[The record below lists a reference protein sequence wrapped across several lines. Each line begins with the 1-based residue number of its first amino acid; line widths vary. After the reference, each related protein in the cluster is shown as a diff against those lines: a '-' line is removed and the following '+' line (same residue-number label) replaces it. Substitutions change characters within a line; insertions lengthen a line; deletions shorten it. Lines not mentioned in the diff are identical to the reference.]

1 MIMTPETQV
10 QITDLKIPAKD
21 DFLLA
26 AREYAPEKGASS
38 GKVIIICP
46 ATGVTKELYDHFAR
60 FLADTG
66 HRVIIFDYRGIGG
79 SLADTVRNSK
89 VCLSEWGSKDLSGV
103 LAWAAKT
110 YEGEGLY
117 LVGHSMGGEIIG
129 LASNCVRLRGI
140 ILIGCAH
147 GYVGNWGPI
156 ARSFLIPMWYLIMP
170 LLLFV
175 LRYFPAKKFGLG
187 ENLPA
192 GVAKEWV
199 NWSCNPEF
207 LFAAH
212 PYAKDRIGDL
222 RVPVLAY
229 SFKDDF
235 FAPAA
240 AVKRLLDIFPNSS
253 KQWNHVAPRDL
264 SLRSIGRLGFFRRN
278 LQETLW
284 ADTLNWLKGC

>member
-1 MIMTPETQV
+1 MGSQGHIHIM
-10 QITDLKIPAKD
+10 DLKIPAKD
-21 DFLLA
+21 GVLLA
-26 AREYAPEKGASS
+26 GREYAPNGGEGS
-38 GKVIIICP
+38 GKVIVISP
-46 ATGVTKELYDHFAR
+46 ATGVKKELYDQFAK
-60 FLADTG
+60 FLASTG

-79 SLADTVRNSK
+79 SVSGGVRDSK

-103 LAWAAKT
+103 LAWVAEH
-110 YEGEGLY
+110 YNQDGMY
-117 LVGHSMGGEIIG
+117 LVGHSLGGEIIG

-140 ILIGCAH
+140 VLVGSAH
-147 GYVGNWGPI
+147 GYVGNWGPW
-156 ARSFLIPMWYLIMP
+156 ARSLLLPLWYLIMP
-170 LLLFV
+170 VLLLI
-175 LRYFPAKKFGLG
+175 LRYFPGKKFGMG

-192 GVAKEWV
+192 GVAREWT
-199 NWSCNPEF
+199 NWARNPEF

-212 PYAKDRIGDL
+212 PYAKDRIAEL
-222 RVPVLAY
+222 RVPILAY

-253 KQWNHVAPRDL
+253 KQWNHIAPQDVR
-264 SLRSIGRLGFFRRN
+264 LRSIGRLGFFRPN